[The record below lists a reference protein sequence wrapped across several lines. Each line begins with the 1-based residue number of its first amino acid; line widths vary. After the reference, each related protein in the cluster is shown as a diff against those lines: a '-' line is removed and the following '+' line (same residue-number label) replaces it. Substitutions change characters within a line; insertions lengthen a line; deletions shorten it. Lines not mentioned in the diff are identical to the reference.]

1 MSGREAAI
9 LLAVAV
15 VLALTAAVIL
25 NLRYKPLGMVVQGS
39 TPWVAYVDTW
49 TGEPKFCIPTGTVGT
64 CID

>member
-39 TPWVAYVDTW
+39 SPWVAYVDTW
-49 TGEPKFCIPTGTVGT
+49 TGEPKFCIPSATRVK
-64 CID
+64 CVD